1 MNLDARESILMPADP
16 DAIREGFGK
25 ESIRFLQE
33 RPGVMSSLGQVGRGK
48 LREQR
53 REYWP
58 WLLFAALAVL
68 VAETLLANLYTKRRM
83 LGSPLTTEYMSTR
96 RAQNILSVRRPVD
109 DVA

>member
-1 MNLDARESILMPADP
+1 MTTWD
-16 DAIREGFGK
+16 
-25 ESIRFLQE
+25 Q
-33 RPGVMSSLGQVGRGK
+33 LGLGK

-58 WLLFAALAVL
+58 WMLLAALAVL

-83 LGSPLTTEYMSTR
+83 VGSPLTTEYMSTR